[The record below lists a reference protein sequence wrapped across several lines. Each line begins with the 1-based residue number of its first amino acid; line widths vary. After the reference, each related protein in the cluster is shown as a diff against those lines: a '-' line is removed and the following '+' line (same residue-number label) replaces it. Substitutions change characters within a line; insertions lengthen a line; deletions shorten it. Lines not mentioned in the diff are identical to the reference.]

1 MNFAK
6 ILVPIMFG
14 AAIAVTGAAQAQ
26 VNVMLPA
33 GPGGGWDSTGRQAFQ
48 AMNEAGIYTGGVNFT
63 NTGGAGGTVGLAEF
77 LGTSSGQ
84 PDALAVFG
92 AITVGAIELNNS
104 PINLADFR
112 PVARLTAEYLVVA
125 VAADSPHNSLED
137 LVKALAENPGGNP
150 LGGGSAGG
158 VDHIAFARL
167 AQEAGIDVPELNYIP
182 QTSGAETV
190 TAIVNGTL
198 TAGISGTSEFNQ
210 FAEQGRIKILGV
222 TSAERRP
229 DLPDVPTFTEQGY
242 NVDLANWRG
251 ILAAPGAPDDNYRM
265 WVDRFVELSTSD
277 AWAAVLETQG
287 WDDFFLAGDD
297 FGAFIAEEVEV
308 QSKILKDAGL
318 VN

>member
-6 ILVPIMFG
+6 IIAPVLFG
-14 AAIAVTGAAQAQ
+14 AALAVSGAAQAQ

-48 AMNEAGIYTGGVNFT
+48 AMNDAGIYTGGVNFT
-63 NTGGAGGTVGLAEF
+63 NTGGAGGTIGLAEF
-77 LGTSSGQ
+77 LGTSTGQ

-92 AITVGAIELNNS
+92 AITVGSIELNDS

-125 VAADSPHNSLED
+125 VAADSPYNTLED
-137 LVKALAENPGGNP
+137 LVTALADNPGANP

-158 VDHIAFARL
+158 VDHIAFALL

-222 TSAERRP
+222 TSADRRP
-229 DLPDVPTFTEQGY
+229 DLPDVPTFAEAGY
-242 NVDLANWRG
+242 DVELANWRG
-251 ILAAPGAPDDNYRM
+251 ILAAPDAPEDNYRM
-265 WVDRFVELSTSD
+265 WIDRFVELSESD
-277 AWAAVLETQG
+277 AWANVLEQQG

-297 FGAFIAEEVEV
+297 FGTFIAEEVEV
-308 QSKILKDAGL
+308 QGQILRDAGL
-318 VN
+318 VD

>member
-1 MNFAK
+1 MSFAK
-6 ILVPIMFG
+6 ILAPIVFG
-14 AAIAVTGAAQAQ
+14 ATIAVTGAAQAQ
-26 VNVMLPA
+26 VSVMLPA

-297 FGAFIAEEVEV
+297 FGTFIAEEVEV